1 MKPGLPRSLF
11 GQVALAHALTII
23 LVALAL
29 SLAMSHMLRRTAASY
44 QADLLR
50 GQADELVAGLSAD
63 GQGWHLRLGRQ
74 QIALYAAGFDGRAYA
89 LLGDEGRVLLASPR
103 SDPAIRAK
111 ALGHAP
117 AQLFSAGPVRGLTRP
132 VERSG
137 RHALLVVSQDNND
150 PQVVTDDVVRAFL
163 SRLLWLL
170 LPVLAALPL
179 INLFV
184 LRRSTQAVR
193 ALSIKAA
200 GIGPAN
206 LDLRL
211 PATLVPTEVAPLAI
225 ATNNAL
231 DRLQEGF
238 RAQSEFVANVAHELR
253 TPLASLRL
261 RVDAIDNADQAAGMR
276 ATLDRAAHVVT
287 QLLDLASL
295 ERLDIGE
302 REQFDLAE
310 AAQAIVAEAAP
321 AIYDGGR
328 SIELIGAEAPL
339 RVSGRSPLIGL
350 ALTNLL
356 DNAVRHTPAGT
367 RISLRIEP
375 TGEINVEDD
384 GLGLAAASLAALVQR
399 FWRADQSRSD
409 SAGIGLSIVERI
421 LASHGATLVAEN
433 RAEGG
438 ARFRFRLAPVRSP

>member
-1 MKPGLPRSLF
+1 MKLGLPRSQF
-11 GQVALAHALTII
+11 GQVALAHVVTII

-44 QADLLR
+44 QAELLR
-50 GQADELVAGLSAD
+50 GQADQLVAGMSAD
-63 GQGWHLRLGRQ
+63 AQGWHLRLSRQ
-74 QIALYAAGFDGRAYA
+74 QLALYAAGVDGRAYA
-89 LLGDEGRVLLASPR
+89 LLGDDGRVILASPR
-103 SDPAIRAK
+103 SEPAIRAK
-111 ALGHAP
+111 ALRHAP
-117 AQLFSAGPVRGLTRP
+117 LQLFSAGPVRGLTRP
-132 VERSG
+132 IVRG
-137 RHALLVVSQDNND
+137 DRHALLVVSQDNND

-193 ALSIKAA
+193 ALSVRAA
-200 GIGPAN
+200 GIGPTN

-211 PATLVPTEVAPLAI
+211 PVALVPTEVAPLAI
-225 ATNNAL
+225 ATNKAL

-238 RAQSEFVANVAHELR
+238 RSQSEFVANVAHELR

-261 RVDAIDNADQAAGMR
+261 RVDAIDDADQAAGMR

-295 ERLDIGE
+295 ERLDIDKL
-302 REQFDLAE
+302 EQFDLAE
-310 AAQAIVAEAAP
+310 TAQAIVAEAAP
-321 AIYDGGR
+321 AIYEGGR
-328 SIELIGAEAPL
+328 SIELIGADAPL
-339 RVSGRSPLIGL
+339 RVRGRSPLIGL

-356 DNAVRHTPAGT
+356 DNAVRHTPVGT
-367 RISLRIEP
+367 QITLRVVP
-375 TGEINVEDD
+375 TGEINVEDN
-384 GLGLAAASLAALVQR
+384 GLGLSEPSLSALAQR

-421 LASHGATLVAEN
+421 LASHGTALIAEN
-433 RAEGG
+433 RADGG
-438 ARFRFRLAPVRSP
+438 ARFRFNLTVVREP